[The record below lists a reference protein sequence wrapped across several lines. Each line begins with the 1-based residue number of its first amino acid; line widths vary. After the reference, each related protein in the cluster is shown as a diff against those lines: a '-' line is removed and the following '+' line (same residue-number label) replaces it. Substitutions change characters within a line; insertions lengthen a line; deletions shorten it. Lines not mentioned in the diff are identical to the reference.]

1 MEKLKF
7 ETVGQFLVAL
17 EEGHLFNE
25 EGLMY
30 VLNEDEGCLEISRS
44 GKLVQKEYSLSGIW
58 HSSINY
64 DKHKRFTRQKPIPD
78 KALVWCWD
86 NGDNFTKTVRF
97 YDGENNRTFSPSSGK
112 RNFSWFENYEVIEPN
127 EQGVYEEPFAWA
139 NEAVKKL
146 ED

>member
-7 ETVGQFLVAL
+7 NTVGQFLVAL

-86 NGDNFTKTVRF
+86 NADIAYRAVRF
-97 YDGENNRTFSPSSGK
+97 YSAEDGCVFHLYGHRNGSSYDH
-112 RNFSWFENYEVIEPN
+112 YEVIEPN
-127 EQGVYEEPFAWA
+127 EQGLYEHPFDWA

-146 ED
+146 EN